1 MQFISSNYEVNEI
14 EAISTVTVQHLGKKF
29 DGYAWGH
36 PDDKENW
43 SEFAG
48 CSYAETRAMIE
59 ALKYERKLAKE
70 KADAAIDFLKSCECY
85 KNFDKDSET
94 AKVLYRQINQR
105 VKKVNDL
112 ADKINDLYIEL
123 DKSIK
128 RRNVVIN
135 ALKRK
140 RSKEDN

>member
-1 MQFISSNYEVNEI
+1 MQFISSDYEVNDM
-14 EAISTVTVQHLGKKF
+14 EAISSVVVQHLGEKF
-29 DGYAWGH
+29 YGYAWGH

-59 ALKYERKLAKE
+59 ALKYERNIVKR
-70 KADAAIDFLKSCECY
+70 KADDAIDFLKACECY
-85 KNFDKDSET
+85 KNFDKNSET
-94 AKVLYRQINQR
+94 AKVLYRQVNQR

-112 ADKINDLYIEL
+112 TDKINNLYIEL

-128 RRNVVIN
+128 RRNVIIN

-140 RSKEDN
+140 KTKKDN

>member
-1 MQFISSNYEVNEI
+1 MQFISSDYEVNER
-14 EAISTVTVQHLGKKF
+14 EAISAVTVQHLGKKF

-59 ALKYERKLAKE
+59 ALKYERKQAKE
-70 KADAAIDFLKSCECY
+70 KADAAIDFLKACECY
-85 KNFDKDSET
+85 KNFDKNSET

-112 ADKINDLYIEL
+112 ADKINNLYDDL

-128 RRNVVIN
+128 RRSIVVN
-135 ALKRK
+135 AIKRK
-140 RSKEDN
+140 KTKEDN